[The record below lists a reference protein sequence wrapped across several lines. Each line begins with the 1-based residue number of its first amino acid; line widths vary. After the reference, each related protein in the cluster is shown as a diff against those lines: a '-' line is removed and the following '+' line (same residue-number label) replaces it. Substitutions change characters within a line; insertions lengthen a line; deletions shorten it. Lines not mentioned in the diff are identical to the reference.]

1 MTIEAVKKAI
11 NKWDPM
17 NLIGECIDENGN
29 IVINDDE
36 YDIEVGEICGCL
48 AMEEVITLGGL
59 TKIIHDVFRQY
70 FGKGIFSNIFLRKN
84 TFAETRAVAEKIL
97 ADLKAEGFKVSDE
110 YEISAEEE
118 LERLQLEELKI
129 LTETYSEDKFNTDV
143 PFTFRALV
151 ESIFM
156 PNQYKRYGEVAEKIL
171 AAFDPPE
178 KILQASQERL
188 YELVF
193 YGNLRARCRALFK
206 ILKILAERDKL
217 PETFTEFFKVT
228 NLYEDLIKYGLIVN
242 SDADFAGH
250 VLRVATRMKIAE
262 AERPVRVPQNLQL
275 KLFWHGKEICMEHE
289 PKCDA
294 CPLKKIC
301 PSRI

>member
-1 MTIEAVKKAI
+1 MIEAVKKAI

-36 YDIEVGEICGCL
+36 YDIEVSEIGGCL

-156 PNQYKRYGEVAEKIL
+156 ANQYKRGREVAEKIL

-188 YELVF
+188 DELIF
-193 YGNLRARCRALFK
+193 PNGNLRARGKMLFK

-242 SDADFAGH
+242 SDADFNEH
-250 VLRVATRMKIAE
+250 VLRVANRMKIAE
-262 AERPVRVPQNLQL
+262 AERLVRVPQNLQS
-275 KLFWHGKEICMEHE
+275 KLFWHGKEICTEHE

-294 CPLKKIC
+294 CPLSKIC